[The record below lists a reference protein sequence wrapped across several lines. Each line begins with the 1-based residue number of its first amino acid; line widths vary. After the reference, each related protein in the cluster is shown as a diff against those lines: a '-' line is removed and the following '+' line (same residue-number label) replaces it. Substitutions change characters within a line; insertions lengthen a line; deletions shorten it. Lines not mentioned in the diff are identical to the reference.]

1 MIGSYNRWTLVVILA
16 GGKGER
22 LGPLT
27 QVRCKPAV
35 PFGGIYRIIDMTLSN
50 CINSGLRRIFVFTQY
65 VPASLNRHLREGWR
79 FISRP
84 TIGEFVES
92 LAPQHRAGEESFR
105 GTADALYQNLT
116 TIEQEDAEVVLVLS
130 GDHIYKMDYRPMLD
144 FHVQTGADMTIGA
157 VEVSKSQASG
167 LGIFEVDTGSR
178 VVGFQEKPNDPKTVP
193 GHPDICLASM
203 GIYAFRISA
212 LRKALEASASDPE
225 STHDIGRDI
234 VWRMMRGGPVMA
246 YQFVDMNKKASKY
259 WRDVGTIDAYWSAN
273 MDLVAIDPEFNLYD
287 RNWPIYTA
295 QVVAPPP
302 KFIFSQ
308 EGPDGRVGTATDSV
322 IAPGTIIS
330 GGRVHSSVVGP
341 FCRINSYAQ
350 IQESI
355 LFDNVDVGRRA
366 VIRRAIIDK
375 DVRIPEGTKIGVN
388 PEEDRKRFYVSP
400 GGIVVIAKGDVI
412 LP

>member
-84 TIGEFVES
+84 TLGEYVES

-144 FHVQTGADMTIGA
+144 FHVATGADMTIGA
-157 VEVSKSQASG
+157 VEVHKSQSSAF
-167 LGIFEVDTGSR
+167 GIFEVDTTSK
-178 VVGFQEKPNDPKTVP
+178 VIGFQEKPQDPKTLP
-193 GHPDICLASM
+193 GNPEQCLASM

-212 LRKALEASASDPE
+212 LRKALEACNADPD
-225 STHDIGRDI
+225 STHDIGRDV

-259 WRDVGTIDAYWSAN
+259 WRDVGTVDAYWSAN
-273 MDLVAIDPEFNLYD
+273 MDLVSIDPEFNLYD

-295 QVVAPPP
+295 RSSRLPP
-302 KFIFSQ
+302 
-308 EGPDGRVGTATDSV
+308 
-322 IAPGTIIS
+322 
-330 GGRVHSSVVGP
+330 SSCSP
-341 FCRINSYAQ
+341 
-350 IQESI
+350 
-355 LFDNVDVGRRA
+355 RRA
-366 VIRRAIIDK
+366 RTAAWARPRTRSSPRAPSSAAAGCTAPWWGLSAASTPTPTS
-375 DVRIPEGTKIGVN
+375 R
-388 PEEDRKRFYVSP
+388 SP
-400 GGIVVIAKGDVI
+400 SSSTTWTWAGA
-412 LP
+412 P

>member
-1 MIGSYNRWTLVVILA
+1 MIGSYNRWTIVVLLA
-16 GGKGER
+16 GGRGER

-27 QVRCKPAV
+27 SVRCKPAV

-84 TIGEFVES
+84 TLGEYVES
-92 LAPQHRAGEESFR
+92 LAPQHREGEESFR
-105 GTADALYQNLT
+105 GTADALYQNLI
-116 TIEQEDAEVVLVLS
+116 TIEQEEGEVVLVLS

-157 VEVSKSQASG
+157 VEVSKSQAAA
-167 LGIFEVDTGSR
+167 LGIFEVDATSR
-178 VVGFQEKPNDPKTVP
+178 VVGFQEKPQEPKTLP
-193 GHPDICLASM
+193 GKPEACLASM

-212 LRKALEASASDPE
+212 LRKALEASAADPE

-246 YQFVDMNKKASKY
+246 YQFVDMNKKSSKY
-259 WRDVGTIDAYWSAN
+259 WRDVGTVDAYWSAN
-273 MDLVAIDPEFNLYD
+273 MDLVSVDPDFNLYD
-287 RNWPIYTA
+287 RNWPIFTA

-302 KFIFSQ
+302 KFVFS
-308 EGPDGRVGTATDSV
+308 EGGDGRVGTATDSV
-322 IAPGTIIS
+322 VSPGTILS
-330 GGRVHSSVVGP
+330 GGRVHRSVVGP
-341 FCRINSYAQ
+341 FCRINSYARVE
-350 IQESI
+350 ESI

-366 VIRRAIIDK
+366 VVKRAIIDK
-375 DVRIPEGTKIGVN
+375 DVRIPEGVQIGVK

-412 LP
+412 QA

>member
-1 MIGSYNRWTLVVILA
+1 MIGSYNRWTIVVILA

-27 QVRCKPAV
+27 SVRCKPAV

-92 LAPQHRAGEESFR
+92 LSPQHRVGEESFR
-105 GTADALYQNLT
+105 GTADALYQNLS

-157 VEVSKSQASG
+157 VEVHKSQASAF
-167 LGIFEVDTGSR
+167 GIFEVDTTSR
-178 VVGFQEKPNDPKTVP
+178 VIGFQEKPKEPKTLPNNPEMSFV
-193 GHPDICLASM
+193 SM

-212 LRKALEASASDPE
+212 LRKALEASAADPE
-225 STHDIGRDI
+225 SSHDIGRDV

-246 YQFVDMNKKASKY
+246 YHFVDMNKKAAKY
-259 WRDVGTIDAYWSAN
+259 WRDVGTVDAYWSAN
-273 MDLVAIDPEFNLYD
+273 MDLVSIDPEFNLYD

-295 QVVAPPP
+295 QVIAPPP
-302 KFIFSQ
+302 KFVFSQ
-308 EGPDGRVGTATDSV
+308 EGADSRVGTATDSL
-322 IAPGTIIS
+322 ISPGTILS
-330 GGRVHSSVVGP
+330 GGRVHRSVVGP
-341 FCRINSYAQ
+341 FCRVNSYAS

-355 LFDNVDVGRRA
+355 LFDNVEVGRHA
-366 VIRRAIIDK
+366 IIKRAIIDK
-375 DVRIPEGTKIGVN
+375 DVRIPEGVKIGCDL
-388 PEEDRKRFYVSP
+388 EADRKRFYVSP
-400 GGIVVIAKGDVI
+400 NGIVVIAKGDVI
-412 LP
+412 QS

>member
-27 QVRCKPAV
+27 TVRCKPAV
-35 PFGGIYRIIDMTLSN
+35 PFGGLYRIIDMTLSN

-84 TIGEFVES
+84 TLGEYVES
-92 LAPQHRAGEESFR
+92 LAPQFRAGEESFR
-105 GTADALYQNLT
+105 GTADALYQNLI

-157 VEVSKSQASG
+157 VECPKSQASAF
-167 LGIFEVDTGSR
+167 GIFEVDTNSK
-178 VVGFQEKPNDPKTVP
+178 VVGFQEKPKDPKP
-193 GHPDICLASM
+193 LPNNPEQCLASM

-212 LRKALEASASDPE
+212 LRKALEASAADPE

-246 YQFVDMNKKASKY
+246 YQFVDMNKKSSKY
-259 WRDVGTIDAYWSAN
+259 WRDVGTVDAYWSAN
-273 MDLVAIDPEFNLYD
+273 MDLVNVDPEFNLYD
-287 RNWPIYTA
+287 RNWPIFTS

-302 KFIFSQ
+302 KFVFS
-308 EGPDGRVGTATDSV
+308 EGGDGRVGTATDSV
-322 IAPGTIIS
+322 VSPGTILS
-330 GGRVHSSVVGP
+330 GGRVHRSVVGP
-341 FCRINSYAQ
+341 FCRINSYARVE
-350 IQESI
+350 ESI

-366 VIRRAIIDK
+366 VIKRAIIDK
-375 DVRIPEGTKIGVN
+375 DVRIPEGVQIGVN
-388 PEEDRKRFYVSP
+388 PEADRKRYYVSP
-400 GGIVVIAKGDVI
+400 GGIVVIAKGDTIPV
-412 LP
+412 